1 MKYLPSVDGDELGDR
16 EDDLLLFDLDSVLE
30 ADNVF
35 ALRVCSGGLEAGD
48 CEREEMGGVGEVG
61 YRAEER
67 EVEGAREAEE
77 VGGFGLVEERGDGD
91 LLGSGRWSSGFLLCA
106 GAIGSEVEVGRA
118 ERAGGGGETSQTAW
132 RARFDRCHSSIKEVS
147 WSTPSTGCLRGAAST
162 ADRTLTA
169 ETGGEEG
176 VAEGASNA
184 RRSR

>member
-1 MKYLPSVDGDELGDR
+1 
-16 EDDLLLFDLDSVLE
+16 
-30 ADNVF
+30 
-35 ALRVCSGGLEAGD
+35 
-48 CEREEMGGVGEVG
+48 MGGVGEVG

-132 RARFDRCHSSIKEVS
+132 RARL
-147 WSTPSTGCLRGAAST
+147 TG
-162 ADRTLTA
+162 
-169 ETGGEEG
+169 
-176 VAEGASNA
+176 
-184 RRSR
+184 RRSLRK